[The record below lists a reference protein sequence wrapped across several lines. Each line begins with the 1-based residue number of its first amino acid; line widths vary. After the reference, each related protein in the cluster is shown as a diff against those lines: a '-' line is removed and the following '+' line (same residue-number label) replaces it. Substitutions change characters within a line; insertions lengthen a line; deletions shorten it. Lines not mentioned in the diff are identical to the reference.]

1 MAKKLSPLDD
11 LIIEE
16 IRRREEQEREDEKPS
31 RIYDE
36 EMPIIDE
43 GLENQPEEPKEKD
56 RGVWE
61 WKIWGKGRNN

>member
-16 IRRREEQEREDEKPS
+16 IRRREEQEREKERP

-36 EMPIIDE
+36 EMPIIE
-43 GLENQPEEPKEKD
+43 EERRENSPEEPKEN